1 VFAGFFKPNRRD
13 LHRRGRFTERFVVE
27 TAVVEAGSSKGSA
40 GSYLRLVRPKQW
52 TKNGFVLAGVVFA
65 HEAHVVSSVVAALL
79 AFVAFCALSG
89 AVYAAND
96 VLDVEEDRKHP
107 LKRLRP
113 VASGDISPRSA
124 IVFAI
129 ALAAAGLVLGFAVQV
144 GVGIAGLAY
153 LALQAIYTTALKHTA
168 ILDVMSI
175 SAGFVIRALAG
186 VAAVGSPISPWLIV
200 CTALLTLFLGFSKR
214 RHEIASLGD
223 GATIHRKNL
232 RDYSV
237 PLLDEMMNIM
247 ISATIIAY
255 VLYTFFEYENY
266 YMMASIPFV
275 VYGVFRYMLL
285 VHRNGGGNP
294 DTLLLRD
301 RPLQIALLL
310 WLVVVGMVIYVI
322 PLWNG

>member
-1 VFAGFFKPNRRD
+1 M
-13 LHRRGRFTERFVVE
+13 VE
-27 TAVVEAGSSKGSA
+27 TAVVEAGSSMGFA
-40 GSYLRLVRPKQW
+40 GAYLRLARPKQW

-65 HEAHVVSSVVAALL
+65 HEALVASSVVKALL
-79 AFVAFCALSG
+79 AFLVFCALSG

-107 LKRLRP
+107 LKRRRP
-113 VASGDISPRSA
+113 VASGEVSPRSA
-124 IVFAI
+124 MVFAA
-129 ALAAAGLVLGFAVQV
+129 ALAALGLALGFAVNP
-144 GVGIAGLAY
+144 GVGLAGVVY
-153 LALQAIYTTALKHTA
+153 LALQAVYTPVLKHTA

-223 GATIHRKNL
+223 GAISHRKNL

-255 VLYTFFEYENY
+255 VLYTFFEYDNY
-266 YMMASIPFV
+266 YMMASVPFV

-301 RPLQIALLL
+301 RPLQVALLL
-310 WLVVVGMVIYVI
+310 WLVVVGAVIYVI

>member
-1 VFAGFFKPNRRD
+1 MP
-13 LHRRGRFTERFVVE
+13 
-27 TAVVEAGSSKGSA
+27 AVVQPAIVEADRSSGLAS
-40 GSYLRLVRPKQW
+40 SYLQLIRPRQW

-65 HEAHVVSSVVAALL
+65 EKAFSATAVAHALL
-79 AFVAFCALSG
+79 AFVVFCALSG

-113 VASGDISPRSA
+113 VASGEISPRSA
-124 IVFAI
+124 IVFATV
-129 ALAAAGLVLGFAVQV
+129 LAAAGLGLGFAVQI

-153 LALQAIYTTALKHTA
+153 LILQAVYTTMLKHMP

-175 SAGFVIRALAG
+175 SAGFVIRAFAG

-214 RHEIASLGD
+214 RHELATLGD
-223 GATIHRKNL
+223 GATTHRKNL
-232 RDYSV
+232 REYSV

-285 VHRNGGGNP
+285 VHRDGGGNP
-294 DTLLLRD
+294 DTLLLAD

-310 WLVVVGMVIYVI
+310 WIVVAGAVIYAN

>member
-1 VFAGFFKPNRRD
+1 MGFAG
-13 LHRRGRFTERFVVE
+13 T
-27 TAVVEAGSSKGSA
+27 
-40 GSYLRLVRPKQW
+40 YLRLARPKQW

-65 HEAHVVSSVVAALL
+65 QKAFVVSSVASALL

-107 LKRLRP
+107 TKRRRP
-113 VASGDISPRSA
+113 VASGEVSPRSA
-124 IVFAI
+124 TVFA
-129 ALAAAGLVLGFAVQV
+129 AVLAIAGLALGFAVDP
-144 GVGIAGLAY
+144 GVGLAGAAY
-153 LALQAIYTTALKHTA
+153 LALQVLYTLLLKHTA

-175 SAGFVIRALAG
+175 SGGFVIRALAG

-223 GATIHRKNL
+223 GAAVHRRNL

-255 VLYTFFEYENY
+255 VLYTFFEYDNY
-266 YMMASIPFV
+266 YMMGSIPFV

-301 RPLQIALLL
+301 RPLQIALVL
-310 WLVVVGMVIYVI
+310 WLLVVGTVIYLI
-322 PLWNG
+322 PLWNA